1 MDVTV
6 TDATASG
13 RETARLVLERVP
25 TPVTLRDLI
34 RFRVR
39 EEAARYNADPVT
51 RFAGLV
57 QPTDA
62 EATLNGYVLTRPRI
76 LDWEKQ
82 ADAAVEAF
90 GRNGFFVFVGN
101 RQVDELDDELTLD
114 ETDVVS
120 FVRLVPLVGG

>member
-51 RFAGLV
+51 RLPDSSSR
-57 QPTDA
+57 PTRRRRS
-62 EATLNGYVLTRPRI
+62 TGTC
-76 LDWEKQ
+76 
-82 ADAAVEAF
+82 
-90 GRNGFFVFVGN
+90 
-101 RQVDELDDELTLD
+101 
-114 ETDVVS
+114 
-120 FVRLVPLVGG
+120 